1 MSRAIWGKEQAGV
14 WLTPDQAERLAKA
27 PPVSELPRERAD
39 RGDVLRASCVSQPG
53 AVLDLAG
60 KGKEEAKYRRDAGYL
75 GLRKGTQGRQAG
87 GGASFSA
94 EGPTAGTPSRKGSQ
108 IHKGSHE
115 KTR

>member
-1 MSRAIWGKEQAGV
+1 MLRGSR
-14 WLTPDQAERLAKA
+14 
-27 PPVSELPRERAD
+27 
-39 RGDVLRASCVSQPG
+39 VSQPG

-108 IHKGSHE
+108 IHKGSHG
-115 KTR
+115 KTRQARKS